1 MKPVRI
7 VLAIA
12 VAAIIATVISS
23 MLRNRAYNADGE
35 AINRIIK
42 ELKSAGVPTTQ
53 KEFEQQYPQ
62 DEGGDD
68 LKVFTNFSWE
78 DAWNKEYR
86 NLPNPLAMLY
96 CGTSADL
103 PTMRRY
109 VAGSSKMR
117 NLFFVKSKNLQSS
130 AVAARLDVGEMDSV
144 ILDFG
149 FCAYY
154 STLTGDDEETL
165 KNLRAAIYLIH
176 FCGSRP
182 TFDHTVNS
190 YRWREL
196 FPFLLRIVEVH
207 PSITPKV
214 VALLHPARLD
224 PRGILISF
232 FVADVSAVRSVD
244 SPLLDAP
251 RLPKFFN
258 RIHYNPTAVEQSE
271 AGGSHDDDYMP
282 QSRLGRAL
290 LRERLER
297 WRGLMLEMAPRS
309 NEYVIPDLSK
319 IRVCIAYP
327 KWISDDM
334 AVFLTDRSTTTV
346 GAEGFT
352 VHDNLE
358 AELSILR
365 AVLSFKYKNG
375 YFPSTLSEATL
386 MTVPKVFVYQITA
399 KGFELTQLSN
409 GGSTRKPSFHHRIG
423 YPAADCID
431 PRTLAIYKR
440 QMERF
445 HLEQHSKSGQ
455 NAVTIGQM
463 P

>member
-182 TFDHTVNS
+182 TFAHALNS
-190 YRWREL
+190 SRWQSL
-196 FPFLLRIVEVH
+196 LPFVIRIIDVRPSLAPIVVE
-207 PSITPKV
+207 
-214 VALLHPARLD
+214 LLHPAKLD
-224 PRGILISF
+224 TRGVLISF
-232 FVADVSAVRSVD
+232 FVSDLTAVRNID

-251 RLPKFFN
+251 VLPKFLN
-258 RIHYNPTAVEQSE
+258 RIHHNPTEDELSQ
-271 AGGSHDDDYMP
+271 AGLPRIDDYVSE
-282 QSRLGRAL
+282 SRRGRSL
-290 LRERLER
+290 LRERLES
-297 WRGLMLEMAPRS
+297 WRDLMLEVAPRS
-309 NEYVIPDLSK
+309 KEYVVPKQTDIEDSIAYSDWIPDNIVKLLDKAGS
-319 IRVCIAYP
+319 
-327 KWISDDM
+327 
-334 AVFLTDRSTTTV
+334 RSNS
-346 GAEGFT
+346 AKGFEAQI
-352 VHDNLE
+352 DLE
-358 AELSILR
+358 AQLSILR

-375 YFPSTLSEATL
+375 RFPNSVSEATAEIF
-386 MTVPKVFVYQITA
+386 PKTLAYRKTANGFVLETIW
-399 KGFELTQLSN
+399 N
-409 GGSTRKPSFHHRIG
+409 DRPNRKPYVHQRIG

-431 PRTLAIYKR
+431 PRTIANYKR

-445 HLEQHSKSGQ
+445 HLEQHSKSAQ
-455 NAVTIGQM
+455 RRL